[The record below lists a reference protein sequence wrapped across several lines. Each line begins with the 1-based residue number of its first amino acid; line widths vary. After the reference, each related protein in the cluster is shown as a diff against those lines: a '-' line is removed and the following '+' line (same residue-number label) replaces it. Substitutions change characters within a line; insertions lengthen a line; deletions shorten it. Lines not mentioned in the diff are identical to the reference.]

1 MKLNFIISLLLF
13 GLIISKI
20 EYDLVDGIEKT
31 INNVNQNLEYSFYIK
46 ASKPNVVRFTLSVP
60 LSSQYFSLVN
70 IDYYEYSE
78 RNSISP
84 NRYSWD
90 LLFRKEIN
98 NKALV
103 YFSYNISSSLTN
115 YVEFKVKAP
124 NNHNIMNARID
135 LLYKEYDLYYNKPLN
150 IYNLASNNA
159 YYLYFELFENIIANI
174 SLKINN
180 IEKEPFS
187 GIYIHELETRKDS
200 PSIDITD
207 QSISFISHYSQLT
220 SSFSYSVKFPNITKY
235 IALKIKPSRDIEQI
249 SVIYE
254 NPLTI
259 IDLSNDIWKEVNN
272 LKREEKYLFFIEA
285 TQCAKASISL
295 IVNNTD
301 NNPFNYL
308 NFAIK

>member
-13 GLIISKI
+13 GLVISKI

-31 INNVNQNLEYSFYIK
+31 ISNVNQNLEYSFYIK
-46 ASKPNVVRFTLSVP
+46 ASKPNVVRFTLSFP
-60 LSSQYFSLVN
+60 LSSQSFLLLP
-70 IDYYEYSE
+70 IDHNEYSE

-90 LLFRKEIN
+90 LLSRKEIN

-124 NNHNIMNARID
+124 NNYNIMNARID

-159 YYLYFELFENIIANI
+159 YYLYFELFENTIANI

-180 IEKEPFS
+180 IVKEPFS

-207 QSISFISHYSQLT
+207 QSISFISNYSQLI

-235 IALKIKPSRDIEQI
+235 IALKIKPSLDIEQI

-272 LKREEKYLFFIEA
+272 LKSEEKYLFFIEA
-285 TQCAKASISL
+285 TQCAKASVSF

-301 NNPFNYL
+301 NNPFN
-308 NFAIK
+308 